1 MADTKKEHYV
11 PRCYLENFEGE
22 KGKIQVFDKAIL
34 QIRSQTKENIAAE
47 NYFYDIDF
55 DKMMEGLDDESQQKV
70 RSDIKE
76 ITGVENW
83 EEIAKNILDKKHIE
97 KSYFATMEG
106 VYAPFLKQIIAKSY
120 GGNNWVI
127 KHCKPFS
134 EDEKI
139 GLALMMAIQMLRT
152 KSHREEIGEMIAK
165 TYQTLAYKMQM
176 NDENALPKEAFEVE
190 ANKDFVKLQHS
201 AMFMDAEHILG
212 IAEALLNHIWV
223 MRVNKTTTP
232 FYTSDN
238 PIIRIPHKHDKFM
251 SHSGL
256 SSDGIE
262 IAFPISP
269 NLIVVLYERK
279 WFSQYHGDLTFEIIT
294 SDKEVDYYNHGQV
307 VHSYRCVYSQRDN
320 FELAQLLCEQN
331 PQIREV
337 GNRVSVG

>member
-11 PRCYLENFEGE
+11 PRCYLENFEGVN
-22 KGKIQVFDKAIL
+22 GKIQVFDKAIL
-34 QIRSQTKENIAAE
+34 QIRPQTKENIAAE

-55 DKMMEGLDDESQQKV
+55 DKMMDGLDDETREKA
-70 RSDIKE
+70 RSDIE
-76 ITGVENW
+76 DIIGIENW
-83 EEIAKNILDKKHIE
+83 ETIANSILDKKHIE

-106 VYAPFLKQIIAKSY
+106 AYSPFLKQIIKKSY
-120 GGNNWVI
+120 GGNDWVI
-127 KHCKPFS
+127 KNCMPFS
-134 EDEKI
+134 EAEKI
-139 GLALMMAIQMLRT
+139 GLALMMTIQMLRT
-152 KSHREEIGEMIAK
+152 KSFREEMGEMIAK
-165 TYQTLAYKMQM
+165 TYQILAYKMQM
-176 NDENALPKEAFEVE
+176 NDEDALPKEAFEVE

-201 AMFMDAEHILG
+201 AIFTDVENILD

-238 PIIRIPHKHDKFM
+238 PIIRIPHKREKFM

-279 WFSQYHGDLTFEIIT
+279 CFSQYHRDLKFEIIT
-294 SDKEVDYYNHGQV
+294 SDKEVDYYNYGQV
-307 VHSYRCVYSQRDN
+307 VHSYRCVYSQKDN
-320 FELAQLLCEQN
+320 FKLAQMLCEQN

>member
-22 KGKIQVFDKAIL
+22 KGKIQVFDKVIL

-55 DKMMEGLDDESQQKV
+55 DKMMEGLDDESRQRV
-70 RSDIKE
+70 RSDIME
-76 ITGVENW
+76 ITGIENW
-83 EEIAKNILDKKHIE
+83 EDIAKSILDKKHIE

-106 VYAPFLKQIIAKSY
+106 VYSPFLKQIITKSY
-120 GGNNWVI
+120 NGNDWVI
-127 KHCKPFS
+127 KNCKPFS
-134 EDEKI
+134 EDEKT

-176 NDENALPKEAFEVE
+176 NDENALPKEAFAIEI
-190 ANKDFVKLQHS
+190 NKDFVKLQHS
-201 AMFMDAEHILG
+201 AMFMDVEHVFSIV
-212 IAEALLNHIWV
+212 ESLLKHIWV

-238 PIIRIPHKHDKFM
+238 PIIRIPHKRDEFM
-251 SHSGL
+251 SYSGL

-269 NLIVVLYERK
+269 NLIVVLYEKK
-279 WFSQYHGDLTFEIIT
+279 WFSQYHRDLTFEIIT
-294 SDKEVDYYNHGQV
+294 SDKEVNYYNCGQV

-320 FELAQLLCEQN
+320 FELAQMLCEQN

>member
-22 KGKIQVFDKAIL
+22 RGKIQVFDKAIL
-34 QIRSQTKENIAAE
+34 QIRTQIKEKIAAE

-55 DKMMEGLDDESQQKV
+55 DKMMEGLNDEAQQKV

-76 ITGVENW
+76 VTGIENW
-83 EEIAKNILDKKHIE
+83 EEIAKTILDKKYIE
-97 KSYFATMEG
+97 KSFFSSMEG
-106 VYAPFLKQIIAKSY
+106 KYGPFLKKIISKSY

-127 KHCKPFS
+127 KNCKPFS
-134 EDEKI
+134 EDEKT

-152 KSHREEIGEMIAK
+152 KSQREEIGEIIAK
-165 TYQTLAYKMQM
+165 IYQTLAYKRQM
-176 NDENALPKEAFEVE
+176 NDEASLPKEAFEVE

-201 AMFMDAEHILG
+201 AMLMDAEHIFG

-223 MRVNKTTTP
+223 MRVNKTSTP

-238 PIIRIPHKHDKFM
+238 PIIRIPHKYDKFI

-256 SSDGIE
+256 SSEGIE

-269 NLIVVLYERK
+269 NLIVVLFEK
-279 WFSQYHGDLTFEIIT
+279 QWFAQYHKDLTFEAIT
-294 SDKEVDYYNHGQV
+294 NESEVDYYNCGQV
-307 VHSYRCVYSQRDN
+307 VHSYRCVYSQKDN
-320 FELAQLLCEQN
+320 FKLAKELCEQN